1 MLQLCGTLW
10 QSLLLFA
17 LAAVAATGAAFA
29 QSTVSLSGTFDLSVQ
44 SAKNDLATVNSMAKN
59 GMASSRIQF
68 AGTEDL
74 GGGMTANFTCDTD
87 LTPSAGAGYATT
99 AIASGAGTTTAAAA
113 TASLCNRIGLV
124 GAAGG
129 FGRVDLGGDYTPMFR
144 ITGIADPFGTNGVAS
159 WYNLG
164 GVVARGGLVAADVSS
179 TFEASSAAG
188 TGGASLAA
196 PMSATATSST
206 GGGAIGATTV
216 SSVNA
221 ARANNTITYSTPV
234 FNGVQAVYMHILDGV
249 ASNATTGK
257 LGAGS
262 SLRVRYDAGPLTL
275 AVGTQSIKVG
285 TTYAITSVDGVENL
299 KTNILAG
306 SYDFG
311 MAKATFGYQTQKLG
325 GLKGTDTILGLI
337 VPMGTSTIKASYAV
351 KSVDTA
357 DNTGE
362 FGAKQLGLGYIYSL
376 SKRTDVYAQYA
387 RVTNDANAQYGVLAP
402 TAGKSA
408 TAYQVGL
415 RHAF

>member
-1 MLQLCGTLW
+1 MLA
-10 QSLLLFA
+10 A

-29 QSTVSLSGTFDLSVQ
+29 QSTVTLSGTFDLSAQ
-44 SAKNDLATVNSMAKN
+44 NAKSDVSNVTSMAKN

-74 GGGMTANFTCDTD
+74 GGGMKANFTCDTD
-87 LTPSAGAGYATT
+87 LTPSAGLGYASGTP
-99 AIASGAGTTTAAAA
+99 AAASAAAAGTTG
-113 TASLCNRIGLV
+113 LCNRIGLV

-129 FGRVDLGGDYTPMFR
+129 FGRVDLGGDYTPLFR

-164 GVVARGGLVAADVSS
+164 GVVARGGLVLADVSS
-179 TFEASSAAG
+179 TFENTSNAG
-188 TGGASLAA
+188 TGGATLSA
-196 PMSATATSST
+196 PMSVTATST
-206 GGGAIGATTV
+206 ANAGGAIGATTV

-221 ARANNTITYSTPV
+221 ARANNTITYSSPV
-234 FNGVQAVYMHILDGV
+234 FNGIQAVYMHILDGV

-275 AVGTQSIKVG
+275 AIGTQSIKVG
-285 TTYAITSVDGVENL
+285 NTSTTTSVDSVASL
-299 KTNILAG
+299 KTNLMAG

-311 MAKATFGYQTQKLG
+311 VAKATFGYQTQALG

-337 VPMGTSTIKASYAV
+337 VPMGANTIKASYAI

-362 FGAKQLGLGYIYSL
+362 FGAKQLGLGFIHAL

-387 RVTNDANAQYGVLAP
+387 RVTNDANAQYGVLTP
-402 TAGKSA
+402 NVGKSA

>member
-1 MLQLCGTLW
+1 MKKTLI
-10 QSLLLFA
+10 A

-29 QSTVSLSGTFDLSVQ
+29 QSSVTLSGTFDHSLQ
-44 SAKNDLATVNSMAKN
+44 SAKNGTTTVTSIAKN

-87 LTPSAGAGYATT
+87 LTPTAGLGYATT
-99 AIASGAGTTTAAAA
+99 AIASGAATTTAATA

-129 FGRVDLGGDYTPMFR
+129 FGRVDIGGDYTPMFR

-164 GVVARGGLVAADVSS
+164 GFVARGGLVVADVSS
-179 TFEASSAAG
+179 TFEAVSGAG

-216 SSVNA
+216 ASVNA

-234 FNGVQAVYMHILDGV
+234 YNGLQAVYMHIVDGI
-249 ASNATTGK
+249 AGNATTGK

-262 SLRVRYDAGPLTL
+262 SMRIRYDAGPLTL
-275 AVGTQSIKVG
+275 AVGSQSIKVG
-285 TTYAITSVDGVENL
+285 DTYAASSVDGVASL
-299 KTNILAG
+299 KTNIVAS

-311 MAKATFGYQTQKLG
+311 VAKATFGYQTQTLS
-325 GLKGTDTILGLI
+325 GLKGKDTIVGLI
-337 VPMGTSTIKASYAV
+337 VPMGANTIKASYAM

-357 DNTGE
+357 DGTGE
-362 FGAKQLGLGYIYSL
+362 FGAKQFGLGFIHAL
-376 SKRTDVYAQYA
+376 SKRTDIYAQYG
-387 RVTNDANAQYGVLAP
+387 RVTNDANAQAGVLAP
-402 TAGKSA
+402 NVGTSS
-408 TAYQVGL
+408 TAYQFGL

>member
-1 MLQLCGTLW
+1 
-10 QSLLLFA
+10 
-17 LAAVAATGAAFA
+17 LAAVSGTAFA
-29 QSTVSLSGTFDLSVQ
+29 QSTVTLSGTFDLNAQ
-44 SAKNDLATVNSMAKN
+44 NAKNDATSVTSMSKN

-87 LTPSAGAGYATT
+87 LTPAAGLGYAST
-99 AIASGAGTTTAAAA
+99 AIATTGGVTTGTTTAASA

-129 FGRVDLGGDYTPMFR
+129 FGRVDLGGDYTPLFR

-164 GVVARGGLVAADVSS
+164 GVIARGGLVAADVSS

-188 TGGASLAA
+188 TGGASLVA
-196 PMSATATSST
+196 PMSATATSAT

-234 FNGVQAVYMHILDGV
+234 FNGIQAVYMYILDGV
-249 ASNATTGK
+249 AGNATTGK

-285 TTYAITSVDGVENL
+285 NTYATTSVDSVASL

-311 MAKATFGYQTQKLG
+311 VAKATFGYQTQALS

-337 VPMGTSTIKASYAV
+337 VPMGANTIKASYAI
-351 KSVDTA
+351 KSVDTS
-357 DNTGE
+357 DSTGE
-362 FGAKQLGLGYIYSL
+362 FGAKQLGLGFIHAL

-387 RVTNDANAQYGVLAP
+387 RVTNDANAQYGMLAP
-402 TAGKSA
+402 TAGQSA

>member
-1 MLQLCGTLW
+1 MKKTLI
-10 QSLLLFA
+10 A

-29 QSTVSLSGTFDLSVQ
+29 QSTVTLSGTFDHSLQ
-44 SAKNDLATVNSMAKN
+44 NAKNDTTSVTSIAKN

-68 AGTEDL
+68 AGSEDL

-87 LTPSAGAGYATT
+87 LTPTAGLGYAST
-99 AIASGAGTTTAAAA
+99 AIATSGGATTTTTTAASA

-129 FGRVDLGGDYTPMFR
+129 FGRVDVGGDYTPMFR
-144 ITGIADPFGTNGVAS
+144 MTGIADPFGTNGVAS

-188 TGGASLAA
+188 TGGASLVA
-196 PMSATATSST
+196 PMSATASSST

-234 FNGVQAVYMHILDGV
+234 FNGVQAVYMQIIDGV
-249 ASNATTGK
+249 AGNATTGK
-257 LGAGS
+257 LGKGS

-285 TTYAITSVDGVENL
+285 NTYTAAATGSVDSVASL
-299 KTNILAG
+299 KTNMLAG

-311 MAKATFGYQTQKLG
+311 VAKATFGYQTQALS
-325 GLKGTDTILGLI
+325 GLKGTDTIVGLI
-337 VPMGTSTIKASYAV
+337 VPMGANTIKASYAI

-362 FGAKQLGLGYIYSL
+362 FGAKQLGLGFIHAL

-402 TAGKSA
+402 NVGKSA

>member
-1 MLQLCGTLW
+1 MKKTLI
-10 QSLLLFA
+10 A
-17 LAAVAATGAAFA
+17 LATLAAATGAMA
-29 QSTVSLSGTFDLSVQ
+29 QSTVTLSGTFDLSAQ
-44 SAKNDLATVNSMAKN
+44 NAKNDVTSVTSMAKN
-59 GMASSRIQF
+59 GVASSRIQF

-74 GGGMTANFTCDTD
+74 GGGMTANFTCDTS
-87 LTPSAGAGYATT
+87 LSPNAGLGYASTAIAAGAGT
-99 AIASGAGTTTAAAA
+99 STAAAA
-113 TASLCNRIGLV
+113 TTGFCDRIGLV

-129 FGRVDLGGDYTPMFR
+129 FGRVDLGGDYTPLFR
-144 ITGIADPFGTNGVAS
+144 MTGIADPFGTNGVAS

-164 GVVARGGLVAADVSS
+164 GVVARGALVAADVST

-188 TGGASLAA
+188 TGGASLVA
-196 PMSATATSST
+196 PMSATATSAS
-206 GGGAIGATTV
+206 GGGAIGATSVT
-216 SSVNA
+216 SVNA
-221 ARANNTITYSTPV
+221 ARANNSITYSSPV

-249 ASNATTGK
+249 AGNATTGK

-285 TTYAITSVDGVENL
+285 NTYAVTSVDSVEKLN
-299 KTNILAG
+299 TTMLAA

-311 MAKATFGYQTQKLG
+311 VAKATFGRQTQKLSS
-325 GLKGTDTILGLI
+325 LKGTDTIVGLI
-337 VPMGTSTIKASYAV
+337 VPMGTSTIKASYAI
-351 KSVDTA
+351 KSVSIDAASTA
-357 DNTGE
+357 AE

-387 RVTNDANAQYGVLAP
+387 RVTNDADAQYGVLAP

-408 TAYQVGL
+408 TAYQVGV